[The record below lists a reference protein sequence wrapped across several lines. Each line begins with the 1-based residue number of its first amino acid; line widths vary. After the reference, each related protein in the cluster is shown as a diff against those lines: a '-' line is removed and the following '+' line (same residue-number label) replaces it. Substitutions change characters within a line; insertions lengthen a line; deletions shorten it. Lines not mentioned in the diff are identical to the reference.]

1 MDRRRFLA
9 ALPVASAAGAAG
21 PAPEITFDGTR
32 PGRPVRALHGV
43 NGGPLAV
50 GGTLDVTAR
59 WKEAAFP
66 LARLHD
72 CRWPNPD
79 VVDIHAVFPNP
90 AADPDRPDSYDFE
103 RTDEYVSAVLATGA
117 QIVFRLGES
126 IEHQRVKR
134 HARPPRDP
142 ARWAAACVGVARHY
156 TAGWA
161 GGFRH
166 PIRHWEV
173 WNEPDN
179 RPACWTGSDD
189 DYFRLYGLTA
199 KALRAALPEL
209 KVGGPAVG
217 NTGKL
222 EGDRLD
228 PPPFVSNFLARC
240 RADGAP
246 LDFFSWHCYTNDPGE
261 LSRRA
266 VGVRRLLDA
275 AGFGAAESHL
285 NEWNH
290 LPGNDWAGML
300 SADAEARQRWY
311 DRVCGVEGAAFTAAA
326 LIRLQDAPVDAANLF
341 TAEPGGMGL
350 FGPHGTAT
358 ASFAAVR
365 AFARVAG
372 LAGRLRM
379 LTELPDGVAAL
390 AAAGENEA
398 AVLLARPGGRAGSV
412 IVRVSPAPW
421 AGATRY
427 EVQRVTAGGKLERVA
442 GGDGWRVPVELGA
455 PGVALVTFRR
465 GA

>member
-21 PAPEITFDGTR
+21 PAPELTFDGTR

-50 GGTLDVTAR
+50 GGTLDLTAR

-79 VVDIHAVFPNP
+79 VVDIHAVFPNA

-117 QIVFRLGES
+117 KVVFRLGES

-142 ARWAAACVGVARHY
+142 ARWAAVCVGVARHY

-217 NTGKL
+217 NPGRL
-222 EGDRLD
+222 DGDRLD

-240 RADGAP
+240 RADAAP

-261 LSRRA
+261 LAHRA
-266 VGVRRLLDA
+266 AGVRRLLDA
-275 AGFGAAESHL
+275 AGFRAAESHL

-326 LIRLQDAPVDAANLF
+326 LIGLQEAPVDAANLF
-341 TAEPGGMGL
+341 TAEPGGMG
-350 FGPHGTAT
+350 
-358 ASFAAVR
+358 
-365 AFARVAG
+365 
-372 LAGRLRM
+372 
-379 LTELPDGVAAL
+379 
-390 AAAGENEA
+390 
-398 AVLLARPGGRAGSV
+398 
-412 IVRVSPAPW
+412 
-421 AGATRY
+421 
-427 EVQRVTAGGKLERVA
+427 
-442 GGDGWRVPVELGA
+442 
-455 PGVALVTFRR
+455 
-465 GA
+465 